1 MATHEKHGK
10 KKPKEPKGG
19 HMMPKEHEA
28 MHGKAGGKKA
38 EKKK

>member
-10 KKPKEPKGG
+10 KKPKGG
-19 HMMPKEHEA
+19 HMMPEHEA

-38 EKKK
+38 GKKK